1 MKTPRRALLEMIV
14 LFLPSI
20 PAYIWLW
27 PNVTGASLWAADI
40 VVYLYVL
47 AGTLFIGLRR
57 WKPDALGLNNRGL
70 AVSLGSGLL
79 LVGGRVLVMLA
90 VNWGKAPPPYS
101 ALRLAG
107 DILYY
112 FGLVGLVEELLF
124 RGLVYRIFED
134 WLGLRWAIWGSSLGF
149 MLWHIFGHGPII
161 GLVTLFFGLF
171 FALARWR
178 AGGILGLVVVHGLMD
193 ITSAAMLP
201 DNDVLGLGRP
211 QIPYPG
217 LLVVGYLLILLVPL
231 YLWKIHPRVIR
242 WVK

>member
-1 MKTPRRALLEMIV
+1 MKTPRRALLEVIV

-57 WKPDALGLNNRGL
+57 WKPDALGLNRRGL

-90 VNWGKAPPPYS
+90 LNWGKAPPPYS

-112 FGLVGLVEELLF
+112 FGMVGLVEELLF

-134 WLGLRWAIWGSSLGF
+134 WLGLKWAIWGSSLGF

-201 DNDVLGLGRP
+201 DSDVLGLGRP

-217 LLVVGYLLILLVPL
+217 LVVVGYLLILLGPL
-231 YLWKIHPRVIR
+231 YLWKIHPRVMR

>member
-1 MKTPRRALLEMIV
+1 MKTPRRALLEVIV

-57 WKPDALGLNNRGL
+57 WKPDALGLNRRGL

-134 WLGLRWAIWGSSLGF
+134 WLGLKWAIWGSSLGF

-161 GLVTLFFGLF
+161 GLTTLFFGLF

-231 YLWKIHPRVIR
+231 YLWKIHPRVMR

>member
-1 MKTPRRALLEMIV
+1 
-14 LFLPSI
+14 
-20 PAYIWLW
+20 
-27 PNVTGASLWAADI
+27 
-40 VVYLYVL
+40 
-47 AGTLFIGLRR
+47 
-57 WKPDALGLNNRGL
+57 
-70 AVSLGSGLL
+70 
-79 LVGGRVLVMLA
+79 
-90 VNWGKAPPPYS
+90 
-101 ALRLAG
+101 
-107 DILYY
+107 
-112 FGLVGLVEELLF
+112 
-124 RGLVYRIFED
+124 LVYRIFED
-134 WLGLRWAIWGSSLGF
+134 WLGLKWAIWGSSLGF
-149 MLWHIFGHGPII
+149 MLWHIFSHGPII
-161 GLVTLFFGLF
+161 GLATLFFGLF